1 MSPGASTIALQ
12 SFVILLSSQSP
23 VRSPEEDLGSAI
35 QVLSQAEVLSLST
48 GDQRRSPREGRRSQ
62 FRNSRRPSCLKMKNF
77 HHRGPACNPSTFRYC
92 RPRRNILPD
101 PTHCPM
107 NVLSTTRPPRDR
119 RTRSTTSRR
128 STASPTSSAQCQVA
142 PGPRRKTAH
151 ERRSARLHPINE
163 QPDGTSVE
171 DQCQPDRRFLP
182 RLARL
187 ASGTHIKFLN
197 MPITTQS
204 SIRNGAQV
212 SSSPPHVR

>member
-1 MSPGASTIALQ
+1 M
-12 SFVILLSSQSP
+12 
-23 VRSPEEDLGSAI
+23 R
-35 QVLSQAEVLSLST
+35 
-48 GDQRRSPREGRRSQ
+48 RRSPCRASSSYSVHRVQCARLKRASSPRFNSSHKQKFCISRPETNDARRGKNADRKFRSGRR
-62 FRNSRRPSCLKMKNF
+62 PPCLKMKYF
-77 HHRGPACNPSTFRYC
+77 HHRGPTCNPSTFRYC

-101 PTHCPM
+101 PTHCPV
-107 NVLSTTRPPRDR
+107 NVLSTTRPHRNHR
-119 RTRSTTSRR
+119 SRSTTSRR